1 MSECPDVL
9 WNYIVVVDAGA
20 EISQVFIYRYN
31 DNVEQ
36 GEVVKLETQKDWSTQ
51 IAPGLATF
59 LDGKNESNLDLEKD
73 HLEAIDAFTKSIV
86 PADQMRRTPLFLHS
100 TATLRAE
107 QKKPRHKLMQQ
118 ICSYFKDKSELIVE
132 DCQNQI
138 YEIVPEMEASLGWL
152 TVNSLK
158 GTLDKSETFLELA
171 PGNVQA
177 VFEPKEDLKSKTY
190 RIRLNSGNSDA
201 KSYDVLPKVYEGLG
215 VLTLRQKYVD
225 DLKGPEDPCM
235 PKGLELNGHNG
246 TGNYEECNKAVHQ
259 YVKKIDDLNLDQD
272 VKYDHKVVAT
282 NMFTKYITAVDGD
295 IGKLKAFCESNW
307 SDIERDRLT
316 DAKESL
322 TVADF
327 QELCFSA
334 TVAFDVLQDGFS
346 LKINDT
352 ELVKEINDVPYSWTY
367 GRALVYACDEKHPGG
382 GIQPNSA
389 SNIWYLGSNP
399 SMARPQLGDVA
410 SRLDSGSHRL
420 YGGLVFL
427 GALLLVVYLLLGKT
441 RRHQISQGIWKR
453 FGGREKYVGVRHDDF
468 ELDELDDEYEV

>member
-1 MSECPDVL
+1 MSDTPDEL

-20 EISQVFIYRYN
+20 EVSQAFIYRYN

-36 GEVVKLETQKDWSTQ
+36 GEVVKLETQNEWSQQ

-59 LDGKNESNLDLEKD
+59 LDGNNESSFDLEKD
-73 HLEAIDAFTKSIV
+73 HLKPIEEFAKSVI
-86 PADQMRRTPLFLHS
+86 PADQIRRTPLFLHS

-107 QKKPRHKLMQQ
+107 QKKPRHKLMQK
-118 ICSYFKDKSELIVE
+118 ICSYFKDKTELILE
-132 DCQNQI
+132 DCKNQI

-152 TVNSLK
+152 TVNTLK
-158 GTLDKSETFLELA
+158 GTLKESETFLELA

-177 VFEPKEDLKSKTY
+177 VFEPKEESKSKAY
-190 RIRLNSGNSDA
+190 RIRLNGGSSDA
-201 KSYDVLPKVYEGLG
+201 ATYDVLPKVYEGLG
-215 VLTLRQKYVD
+215 VLTLRQKYIS
-225 DLKGPEDPCM
+225 DLKGTEDPCM
-235 PKGLELNGHNG
+235 PKGLELDGHSG
-246 TGNYEECNKAVHQ
+246 TGNYEECSKAVHQ

-272 VKYDHKVVAT
+272 TKYGNKVVAT
-282 NMFTKYITAVDGD
+282 NLFSKYILPVEGD
-295 IGKLKAFCESNW
+295 LEKLKAYCESNW

-316 DAKESL
+316 DANEVL

-327 QELCFSA
+327 QQLCFGA

-346 LKINDT
+346 LNVSET
-352 ELVKEINDVPYSWTY
+352 ELVREINDVPYSWTY

-389 SNIWYLGSNP
+389 SNIWYLGTTS
-399 SMARPQLGDVA
+399 SMARPALGDVA

-427 GALLLVVYLLLGKT
+427 GGLLLVVYLLLGKT
-441 RRHQISQGIWKR
+441 RRHQISQGLWKR